1 MRELDGFRERFLG
14 GRLSSMSYV
23 LEKTPLPADRSR
35 IDVAD
40 PREVKWWSKLLGC
53 STKQLLEAVAR
64 AGDSAAKVERLLD
77 GWVGLGWNRDGLLD
91 AIPT

>member
-1 MRELDGFRERFLG
+1 MREASGFRACA
-14 GRLSSMSYV
+14 LSGTLDAMSYV
-23 LEKTPLPADRSR
+23 LEKTPVPADRSR

-53 STKQLLEAVAR
+53 STRQLLEAVAR

-91 AIPT
+91 AIPV